1 MEENARAKILFFKRM
16 EIRQTTSSDGGLIE
30 NEAIATDHV
39 LTASVAH
46 LSQNPGDNTSM
57 RTCCHSSLNIA
68 ATPKLCRQSWKMKF
82 NPSAQLI
89 YVNPYWDP

>member
-1 MEENARAKILFFKRM
+1 MGENARAKILFFKLM
-16 EIRQTTSSDGGLIE
+16 EIRQTASSDGGLIE

-57 RTCCHSSLNIA
+57 RTCFHSSLHKTA
-68 ATPKLCRQSWKMKF
+68 APHVIQTILEDET
-82 NPSAQLI
+82 NHSAQLI

>member
-1 MEENARAKILFFKRM
+1 MQ
-16 EIRQTTSSDGGLIE
+16 IRQITSSDGGLIE

-57 RTCCHSSLNIA
+57 RTCCHSSLHIA
-68 ATPKLCRQSWKMKF
+68 AAPHVMQTILEDETQSF
-82 NPSAQLI
+82 GPTDLR
-89 YVNPYWDP
+89 